1 MNIEQLNAKRESLLA
16 TARELASGDGDL
28 AQVKSIMA
36 EAKNIEERVEAIKSL
51 GEFAPAA
58 KPVADAQPWKSG
70 INVQKNPFNGS
81 ADDKNL
87 KAYVFGQ
94 YARHLAGVKS
104 ASKWLSDNGHLK
116 AQTEGTNSQ
125 GGFTVPDIVSSDLIW
140 LREMYGVARRNS
152 RIYPMSSDTLLV
164 PSATGSTTVYYASE
178 ATAITDSQLTF
189 AQVSLSAKKLAVLTI
204 ASKELGEDTVIDLG
218 ASLARDMAYAIAK
231 EEDNAC
237 FNGDGTSTYGSITG
251 ILQAVYGLN
260 ATKANIAGVVV
271 GAALSGANFSN
282 FTLANF
288 QAMVAKLPTYA
299 DQAKWYMHKD
309 LFFNGVADKLIA
321 LGGNAILDIQNAYTQ
336 APTLFGY
343 PIEWVQNM
351 PKSPAA
357 TTPVAILGDLSKGV
371 AFGDRRAMT
380 VEVSDQVKFVE
391 DALTYKAT
399 ERFAFNAHDV
409 GNVSGTASAR
419 VPGSLIVLATS
430 NAS

>member
-1 MNIEQLNAKRESLLA
+1 MNIEQLTAKRETLLA

-36 EAKNIEERVEAIKSL
+36 EAKNIEERVETIKSL
-51 GEFAPAA
+51 GASAPVVTPTANA
-58 KPVADAQPWKSG
+58 NPWKGG
-70 INVQKNPFNGS
+70 INVQRNPFNGS
-81 ADDKNL
+81 VDEKNQ

-94 YARHLAGVKS
+94 FARHLAGVKS

-116 AQTEGTNSQ
+116 AQTEGTDTA
-125 GGFTVPDIVSSDLIW
+125 GGYTVPNIVAADLIW

-164 PSATGSTTVYYASE
+164 PSATASTTVYYASE
-178 ATAITDSQLTF
+178 ATAITASDITF
-189 AQVSLSAKKLAVLTI
+189 GQVSLSAKKLAVLTI

-251 ILQAVYGLN
+251 ILQAVYGLS
-260 ATKANIAGVVV
+260 ATKTSIASAVLGPVLT
-271 GAALSGANFSN
+271 GASFAN

-299 DQAKWYMHKD
+299 DNAKWYMHKD

-321 LGGNAILDIQNAYTQ
+321 LGGNAILDIQNAYTT

-351 PKSPAA
+351 PKAPAA
-357 TTPVAILGDLSKGV
+357 TIPVAILGDLTKGV
-371 AFGDRRAMT
+371 AFGDRRSMT
-380 VEVSDQVKFVE
+380 IEVSDQVKFVE

-409 GNVSGTASAR
+409 GNVNASAASK
-419 VPGSLIVLATS
+419 VPGSLIVLATTT
-430 NAS
+430 AS

>member
-1 MNIEQLNAKRESLLA
+1 MTIEQMQAKRETLLA

-28 AQVKSIMA
+28 SQVKSIMA
-36 EAKNIEERVEAIKSL
+36 DANNIQERIETIKSL
-51 GEFAPAA
+51 GASAPVATPAVDA
-58 KPVADAQPWKSG
+58 KPWKGG
-70 INVQKNPFNGS
+70 INVQKNPFQGD
-81 ADDKNL
+81 ADEKNL
-87 KAYVFGQ
+87 KAYTFGQ
-94 YARHLAGVKS
+94 FARHLAGVKS
-104 ASKWLSDNGHLK
+104 ATQWLQSNGHLK
-116 AQTEGTNSQ
+116 AQTEGTDSA
-125 GGFTVPDIVSSDLIW
+125 GGYTVPNIVASDLIW

-164 PSATGSTTVYYASE
+164 PSATASTTVYYPSE
-178 ATAITDSQLTF
+178 ATAITASDITF
-189 AQVSLSAKKLAVLTI
+189 GQVSLSAKKLAVLTI

-218 ASLARDMAYAIAK
+218 AALARDMAYSIAK

-251 ILQAVYGLN
+251 ILKAVYGLN
-260 ATKANIAGVVV
+260 ATKANIAGVVL
-271 GAALSGANFSN
+271 GAALSGAAFSN

-288 QAMVAKLPTYA
+288 QSMVAKLPTYA
-299 DQAKWYMHKD
+299 DNAKWYMHKD

-321 LGGNAILDIQNAYTQ
+321 LGGNAILDIQNAYTT

-351 PKSPAA
+351 PKTPAA
-357 TTPVAILGDLSKGV
+357 TTAVAILGDLSKGV
-371 AFGDRRAMT
+371 AFGDRRSMT

-409 GNVSGTASAR
+409 GNVTATAADK
-419 VPGSLIVLATS
+419 VPGSLIVLATTT
-430 NAS
+430 AS

>member
-1 MNIEQLNAKRESLLA
+1 MNIEQLTAKRETLLA

-36 EAKNIEERVEAIKSL
+36 EAKNIEERVETIKSL
-51 GEFAPAA
+51 GASAPVVTPEATA
-58 KPVADAQPWKSG
+58 TPWKGG
-70 INVQKNPFNGS
+70 INVQRNPFGGS
-81 ADDKNL
+81 TDEKNQ

-94 YARHLAGVKS
+94 FARHLAGVKS
-104 ASKWLSDNGHLK
+104 ATKWLQSNGHLK
-116 AQTEGTNSQ
+116 AQTEGVTTA
-125 GGFTVPDIVSSDLIW
+125 GGFTVPDIVSSDLIY

-178 ATAITDSQLTF
+178 ATAITASDMVF

-251 ILQAVYGLN
+251 ILNAVYGLS
-260 ATKANIAGVVV
+260 ATKTSIASAVLGPVLT
-271 GAALSGANFSN
+271 GASFSN

-299 DQAKWYMHKD
+299 DNAKWYMHKD

-321 LGGNAILDIQNAYTQ
+321 LGGNAILDIQNAYTT

-351 PKSPAA
+351 PKAPAA
-357 TTPVAILGDLSKGV
+357 TIPVAILGDLSKGV
-371 AFGDRRAMT
+371 AFGDRRSMT

-409 GNVSGTASAR
+409 GNVNASAASK
-419 VPGSLIVLATS
+419 VPGSLIVLATTT
-430 NAS
+430 AS

>member
-1 MNIEQLNAKRESLLA
+1 MNIEQLQAKRESLLA

-51 GEFAPAA
+51 GEYAPAA
-58 KPVADAQPWKSG
+58 QPQAVSQPWKGG
-70 INVQKNPFNGS
+70 INVQRNPFNGS

-104 ASKWLSDNGHLK
+104 ASKWLSDNGHIK

-125 GGFTVPDIVSSDLIW
+125 GGFTVPEIVSSDLIW

-218 ASLARDMAYAIAK
+218 AALARDMAFAIAK

-271 GAALSGANFSN
+271 GAALSGASFAN

-321 LGGNAILDIQNAYTQ
+321 LGGNAILDIQNAYTT

-357 TTPVAILGDLSKGV
+357 TTPVAILGDLTKGV

>member
-1 MNIEQLNAKRESLLA
+1 MNIEQLTAKRESLLA

-51 GEFAPAA
+51 GEFAPAV
-58 KPVADAQPWKSG
+58 KPQVVSQPWKSG

-81 ADDKNL
+81 ADERNQ

-104 ASKWLSDNGHLK
+104 ASKWLSDHGHLK
-116 AQTEGTNSQ
+116 AQVEGTTTA

-251 ILQAVYGLN
+251 ILQAVYGQN

-321 LGGNAILDIQNAYTQ
+321 LGGNAILDIQNAYTT

>member
-1 MNIEQLNAKRESLLA
+1 MNIEQLTAKRETLLA

-36 EAKNIEERVEAIKSL
+36 EAKSIEERVETIKSL
-51 GEFAPAA
+51 GASAPVVTPA
-58 KPVADAQPWKSG
+58 VDATPWKGG
-70 INVQKNPFNGS
+70 INVQRNPFNGS
-81 ADDKNL
+81 ADEKNL
-87 KAYVFGQ
+87 KAYTFGQ
-94 YARHLAGVKS
+94 FARHLAGVKS

-116 AQTEGTNSQ
+116 AQTEGTDTA
-125 GGFTVPDIVSSDLIW
+125 GGYTVPNIVAADLIW

-164 PSATGSTTVYYASE
+164 PSATASTTVYYASE
-178 ATAITDSQLTF
+178 ATAITASDITF
-189 AQVSLSAKKLAVLTI
+189 GQVSLSAKKLAVLTI

-237 FNGDGTSTYGSITG
+237 FNGDGTATYGSITG
-251 ILQAVYGLN
+251 ILNAVYGLS
-260 ATKANIAGVVV
+260 ATKTSIASAVLGPVLT
-271 GAALSGANFSN
+271 GAAFSN

-299 DQAKWYMHKD
+299 DNAKWYMHKD

-321 LGGNAILDIQNAYTQ
+321 LGGNAILDIQNAYTT

-351 PKSPAA
+351 PKAPAA
-357 TTPVAILGDLSKGV
+357 TIPVAILGDLTKGV
-371 AFGDRRAMT
+371 AFGDRRSMT

-409 GNVSGTASAR
+409 GNVNASAASK
-419 VPGSLIVLATS
+419 VPGSLIVLATTT
-430 NAS
+430 AS

>member
-1 MNIEQLNAKRESLLA
+1 MNIEQLNAKRETLLA

-58 KPVADAQPWKSG
+58 KPQVVSQPWKSG

-81 ADDKNL
+81 ADERNQ

-104 ASKWLSDNGHLK
+104 ASKWLSDHGHLK
-116 AQTEGTNSQ
+116 AQVEGTTTA

-271 GAALSGANFSN
+271 GAALSGASFAN

-321 LGGNAILDIQNAYTQ
+321 LGGNAILDIQNAYTT

-409 GNVSGTASAR
+409 GNVNATASSR

-430 NAS
+430 TAS

>member
-51 GEFAPAA
+51 GEFAPAV
-58 KPVADAQPWKSG
+58 KPQVVSQPWKSG

-81 ADDKNL
+81 ADERNQ

-104 ASKWLSDNGHLK
+104 ASKWLSDHGHLK
-116 AQTEGTNSQ
+116 AQVEGTTTA

-321 LGGNAILDIQNAYTQ
+321 LGGNAILDIQNAYTT

-357 TTPVAILGDLSKGV
+357 TTPVAILGDLTKGV

-409 GNVSGTASAR
+409 GNFSGTASAR

>member
-1 MNIEQLNAKRESLLA
+1 MNIEQLTAKRETLLA

-36 EAKNIEERVEAIKSL
+36 EAKNIEERVETIKSL
-51 GEFAPAA
+51 GASAPVVTPA
-58 KPVADAQPWKSG
+58 VDAQPWKGG
-70 INVQKNPFNGS
+70 INVQRNPFNGS
-81 ADDKNL
+81 VDEKNL
-87 KAYVFGQ
+87 KAYTFGQ
-94 YARHLAGVKS
+94 FARHLAGVKS
-104 ASKWLSDNGHLK
+104 ATKWLQSNGHMK
-116 AQTEGTNSQ
+116 AQNEGTDTA
-125 GGFTVPDIVSSDLIW
+125 GGFTVPNIVSSDLIY

-218 ASLARDMAYAIAK
+218 AALARDMAYAIAK

-251 ILQAVYGLN
+251 ILQGVYGLN
-260 ATKANIAGVVV
+260 ATKANIAGVVL
-271 GAALSGANFSN
+271 GAALSGAAFSN

-288 QAMVAKLPTYA
+288 QSMVAKLPTYA
-299 DQAKWYMHKD
+299 DNAKWYMHKD

-351 PKSPAA
+351 PKTPAA
-357 TTPVAILGDLSKGV
+357 TTPVAILGDLTKGV

-399 ERFAFNAHDV
+399 ERFAFSAHDV
-409 GNVSGTASAR
+409 GNVNATASSR
-419 VPGSLIVLATS
+419 VPGSLIVLATTT
-430 NAS
+430 AS

>member
-1 MNIEQLNAKRESLLA
+1 MNIEQLTAKRETLLA

-36 EAKNIEERVEAIKSL
+36 EAKGIEERVETIKSL
-51 GEFAPAA
+51 GASAPVVTPA
-58 KPVADAQPWKSG
+58 VDATPWKGG
-70 INVQKNPFNGS
+70 INVQRNPFNGS
-81 ADDKNL
+81 ADEKNL
-87 KAYVFGQ
+87 KAYTFGQ
-94 YARHLAGVKS
+94 FARHLAGVKS
-104 ASKWLSDNGHLK
+104 ATKWLQSNGHMK
-116 AQTEGTNSQ
+116 AQNEGTDTA
-125 GGFTVPDIVSSDLIW
+125 GGFTVPNIVSSDLIY

-218 ASLARDMAYAIAK
+218 AALARDMAYAIAK

-251 ILQAVYGLN
+251 ILQGVYGLN
-260 ATKANIAGVVV
+260 ATKANIAGVVL
-271 GAALSGANFSN
+271 GAALSGAAFSN

-288 QAMVAKLPTYA
+288 QSMVAKLPTYA
-299 DQAKWYMHKD
+299 DNAKWYMHKD

-357 TTPVAILGDLSKGV
+357 TTPVAILGDLTKGV

-409 GNVSGTASAR
+409 GNVNATASSR
-419 VPGSLIVLATS
+419 VPGSLIVLATTT
-430 NAS
+430 AS

>member
-51 GEFAPAA
+51 GEYAPAA
-58 KPVADAQPWKSG
+58 QPQAVSQPWKGG
-70 INVQKNPFNGS
+70 INVQRNPFNGS

-116 AQTEGTNSQ
+116 AQVEGTTTA
-125 GGFTVPDIVSSDLIW
+125 GGFTVPEIVSSDLIW

-218 ASLARDMAYAIAK
+218 AALARDMAFAIAK

-271 GAALSGANFSN
+271 GAALSGASFAN

-351 PKSPAA
+351 PKTAAA

>member
-51 GEFAPAA
+51 GEFAPAV
-58 KPVADAQPWKSG
+58 KPQVVSQPWKSG

-81 ADDKNL
+81 ADERNQ

-104 ASKWLSDNGHLK
+104 ASKWLSDHGHLK
-116 AQTEGTNSQ
+116 AQVEGTTTA

-237 FNGDGTSTYGSITG
+237 FNGDGSGTYGSITG

-409 GNVSGTASAR
+409 GNVNATASSR

>member
-36 EAKNIEERVEAIKSL
+36 EAKGIEERVEAIKSL
-51 GEFAPAA
+51 GEFAPTA
-58 KPVADAQPWKSG
+58 KPVADAQPWKSA
-70 INVQKNPFNGS
+70 INVQRNPFHGS
-81 ADDKNL
+81 QDEKNL
-87 KAYVFGQ
+87 KAYTFGQ
-94 YARHLAGVKS
+94 FARHLAGVKS
-104 ASKWLSDNGHLK
+104 ATKWLSDNGHLK
-116 AQTEGTNSQ
+116 SQTEGTDSA
-125 GGFTVPDIVSSDLIW
+125 GGYTVPNIVSSDLIW

-164 PSATGSTTVYYASE
+164 PSATASTTVYYASE
-178 ATAITDSQLTF
+178 ATAITASDITF
-189 AQVSLSAKKLAVLTI
+189 GQVSLAAKKLAVLTI

-218 ASLARDMAYAIAK
+218 AALARDMAYAIAK

-237 FNGDGTSTYGSITG
+237 FNGDGSGTYGSITG
-251 ILQAVYGLN
+251 ILRAVYGLN
-260 ATKANIAGVVV
+260 ATKANIAGVVL
-271 GAALSGANFSN
+271 GAALSGASFSN

-299 DQAKWYMHKD
+299 DNAKWYMHKD

-321 LGGNAILDIQNAYTQ
+321 LGGNAILDIQNAYTS

-351 PKSPAA
+351 PKAPAA
-357 TTPVAILGDLSKGV
+357 TTPVAILGDLTKGV

-409 GNVSGTASAR
+409 GNVNSDASLK
-419 VPGSLIVLATS
+419 VPGSLIVLATTT
-430 NAS
+430 AS